1 MGVEV
6 NIWGVLAATV
16 ASMIV
21 GSVWY
26 AKPVFGAKWIKLTK
40 VDMSKGGWRPMV
52 FAIGASMVTAYVLAH
67 VSFLANQFFGNSF
80 LKDSIQTAF
89 WVWLGLTGA
98 RIVTHDAFEGRPME
112 LTAINISHE
121 LATLLA
127 MGAAIGY
134 VGV

>member
-6 NIWGVLAATV
+6 NIWGVLAATI

-21 GSVWY
+21 GSIWY
-26 AKPVFGAKWIKLTK
+26 SKPVFGAKWIKLTK
-40 VDMSKGGWRPMV
+40 TNMEGGMKPMLYAV
-52 FAIGASMVTAYVLAH
+52 GASLVTAYVLAH

-98 RIVTHDAFEGRPME
+98 RFVTHDAFEGRPME
-112 LTAINISHE
+112 LTAINISYE
-121 LATLLA
+121 LATFLA
-127 MGAAIGY
+127 MGAAIGF
-134 VGV
+134 VGI